1 MKGNFKRC
9 IKHVVRTAMGGGG
22 TRNGGVDVRG
32 DAFQILLI
40 TQRIRNITLS
50 LFAKIKDFVKH
61 EECELC
67 EGNAVLVVC
76 RERKSTSFRAKG
88 IRVLF
93 CSVFFPFLTG

>member
-9 IKHVVRTAMGGGG
+9 IKHTVRTAMGGG
-22 TRNGGVDVRG
+22 RNGGVDVRG
-32 DAFQILLI
+32 DAFQILFT

-76 RERKSTSFRAKG
+76 GCVKERAPHSGRKESEYCFVRSPPSLG
-88 IRVLF
+88 N
-93 CSVFFPFLTG
+93 